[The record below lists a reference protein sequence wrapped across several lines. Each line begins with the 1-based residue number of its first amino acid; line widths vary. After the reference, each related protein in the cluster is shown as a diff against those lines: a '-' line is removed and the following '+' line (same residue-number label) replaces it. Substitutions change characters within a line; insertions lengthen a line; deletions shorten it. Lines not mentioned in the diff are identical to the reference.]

1 MGKYIVKRIGY
12 MVVVLMVLSFIMF
25 MIYNLVP
32 SNRAFTDA
40 NNDIKTL
47 KGNIS
52 AEERQARFEELYL
65 QYQRRYGTDVENRVI
80 RYLRW
85 VGVYPLY
92 DGSFNGL
99 LQGNLGY
106 SYDYQKPVLDVVAD
120 PMKVTIRI
128 NIFATILALGITI
141 PLGIHCAVKRGKWMD
156 QAVQVVTIIGY
167 SLPTFLISILFIWV
181 FCSKLGWFP
190 PAA

>member
-12 MVVVLMVLSFIMF
+12 MVVVLIVLSFIMF

-92 DGSFNGL
+92 DE
-99 LQGNLGY
+99 
-106 SYDYQKPVLDVVAD
+106 
-120 PMKVTIRI
+120 
-128 NIFATILALGITI
+128 
-141 PLGIHCAVKRGKWMD
+141 
-156 QAVQVVTIIGY
+156 IGRAH
-167 SLPTFLISILFIWV
+167 V
-181 FCSKLGWFP
+181 
-190 PAA
+190 